1 LSRESVS
8 LSGVFFGET
17 TLLFFVDA
25 DIVDVD
31 FLAEC
36 VEYFIFD
43 FVPRVRGVGLFFLE
57 FGDFGVDF
65 FDLGFEGAKLLV
77 AMLRFL
83 LFTFASSLYGR
94 LGVNRIR
101 DRTHT
106 NCSCASFRDDSSESR
121 AALRSSSRPSGSCPR
136 PSNCAI

>member
-8 LSGVFFGET
+8 LSGVFLGET

-25 DIVDVD
+25 NIVDVD
-31 FLAEC
+31 FLAER

-65 FDLGFEGAKLLV
+65 FDLGFEGAKFLV

-83 LFTFASSLYGR
+83 LFTLASSLYGR
-94 LGVNRIR
+94 LELKEYAIGHIPTVPVRPLEMTLMNRER
-101 DRTHT
+101 
-106 NCSCASFRDDSSESR
+106 
-121 AALRSSSRPSGSCPR
+121 L
-136 PSNCAI
+136 

>member
-1 LSRESVS
+1 M
-8 LSGVFFGET
+8 
-17 TLLFFVDA
+17 FFVDA

-43 FVPRVRGVGLFFLE
+43 FVPGVRGVGLFFLA

-65 FDLGFEGAKLLV
+65 FDLGFEGAEFLV

-83 LFTFASSLYGR
+83 LFTLASSLYGR
-94 LGVNRIR
+94 LELMKHAIGRIPTAPVRPLEMTLMNRER
-101 DRTHT
+101 
-106 NCSCASFRDDSSESR
+106 
-121 AALRSSSRPSGSCPR
+121 L
-136 PSNCAI
+136 